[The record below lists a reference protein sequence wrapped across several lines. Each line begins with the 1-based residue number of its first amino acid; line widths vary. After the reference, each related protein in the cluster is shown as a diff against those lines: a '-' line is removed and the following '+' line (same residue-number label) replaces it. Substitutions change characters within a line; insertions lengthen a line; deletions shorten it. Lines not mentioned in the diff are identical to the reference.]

1 MNNYSKII
9 KPNVNDLINNN
20 INLVKKIS
28 WHLHGRVNSIVDIE
42 DIIQI
47 GMLGLISAAQNY
59 VPQKNASFN
68 AYASIRI
75 RGEILDYLRKSSNL
89 DRTTILIKK
98 NSEKAINHLRN
109 KLGREPYQNEIANEL
124 GMSSEKYLEWSHAF
138 EASVTKSLEDS
149 YDDYS
154 NWFVTNDLNPEEQIN
169 DIELRESL
177 KKALKILE
185 GKEALIIQLYF
196 VEELN
201 IYEIAEVMEVSTGR
215 VSQIKTSA
223 IKKIRENLNK
233 EKLI

>member
-9 KPNVNDLINNN
+9 KPNVNDLINDN

-89 DRTTILIKK
+89 DRTTIIIKK

>member
-9 KPNVNDLINNN
+9 KPNINQLINDNT
-20 INLVKKIS
+20 NLVKKIS
-28 WHLHGRVNSIVDIE
+28 WHLHGRVNSIIDIE
-42 DIIQI
+42 DLIQI

-59 VPQKNASFN
+59 VPQKNASFTS
-68 AYASIRI
+68 YASIRI
-75 RGEILDYLRKSSNL
+75 KGEILDYLRKSSNL

-109 KLGREPYQNEIANEL
+109 KLGREPYQNEIAIEL
-124 GMSSEKYLEWSHAF
+124 GMPSEKYLEWSHAF
-138 EASVTKSLEDS
+138 EASVIKSLEDS

-154 NWFVTNDLNPEEQIN
+154 NWFITNDLNPEDQIN
-169 DIELRESL
+169 EVELRENLKKSL
-177 KKALKILE
+177 KTLK

-201 IYEIAEVMEVSTGR
+201 IYEIAEVLEVTTGR

-223 IKKIRENLNK
+223 IRKIREQLNK
-233 EKLI
+233 DN

>member
-9 KPNVNDLINNN
+9 KPNVNDLINDN

-138 EASVTKSLEDS
+138 EASVSKSLEDS

>member
-1 MNNYSKII
+1 MNNYSKISR
-9 KPNVNDLINNN
+9 PNTYNLINDNT
-20 INLVKKIS
+20 NLVKKIS
-28 WHLHGRVNSIVDIE
+28 WHLHGRVNSIIDIE

-59 VPQKNASFN
+59 VPQKNASF
-68 AYASIRI
+68 ASYASIRI
-75 RGEILDYLRKSSNL
+75 KGEILDYLRKSSNL

-109 KLGREPYQNEIANEL
+109 RLGREPLQNEIANEL
-124 GMSSEKYLEWSHAF
+124 GMSTEKYLEWSHAF
-138 EASVTKSLEDS
+138 EASVTKSLEDT

-154 NWFVTNDLNPEEQIN
+154 NWFSTNDLNPEEHVN
-169 DIELRESL
+169 DTELRSHL
-177 KKALKILE
+177 KETLKNLE

-201 IYEIAEVMEVSTGR
+201 IYEIAEIMEVTTGR

-223 IKKIRENLNK
+223 IKKIRNQLKN
-233 EKLI
+233 I

>member
-9 KPNVNDLINNN
+9 RPNVNDLINDN

-109 KLGREPYQNEIANEL
+109 KLAREPYQNEIAKEL
-124 GMSSEKYLEWSHAF
+124 GMSSEKFLEWSHAF
-138 EASVTKSLEDS
+138 EASVSKSLEDS

-169 DIELRESL
+169 DIQLRENLKISL
-177 KKALKILE
+177 KTLE
-185 GKEALIIQLYF
+185 GKEALIVQLYF

-223 IKKIRENLNK
+223 IKKIRENLQK

>member
-9 KPNVNDLINNN
+9 KPNINQLINDNT
-20 INLVKKIS
+20 NLVKKIS
-28 WHLHGRVNSIVDIE
+28 WHLHGRVNSIIEIE

-59 VPQKNASFN
+59 IPQKNASFVS
-68 AYASIRI
+68 YASIRI
-75 RGEILDYLRKSSNL
+75 KGEILDYLRKSSNL

-109 KLGREPYQNEIANEL
+109 KLGREPYQNEIADAL

-138 EASVTKSLEDS
+138 EASVVKSLEDS

-154 NWFVTNDLNPEEQIN
+154 NCFMTNDLNPEEQVN
-169 DIELRESL
+169 EVELRENL
-177 KKALKILE
+177 KKALKLLE
-185 GKEALIIQLYF
+185 GKEALVIQLYF

-201 IYEIAEVMEVSTGR
+201 IYEIAEVMTITTGR

-223 IKKIRENLNK
+223 IKKIREQLNK
-233 EKLI
+233 NN

>member
-138 EASVTKSLEDS
+138 EASVSKSLEDS

-154 NWFVTNDLNPEEQIN
+154 SWFVTNDLNPEEQIN

>member
-9 KPNVNDLINNN
+9 KPNINQLINDNT
-20 INLVKKIS
+20 NLVKKIS
-28 WHLHGRVNSIVDIE
+28 WHLHGRVNAIVDIE

-59 VPQKNASFN
+59 VPQQKASFA

-75 RGEILDYLRKSSNL
+75 KGEILDYLRKSSNL

-124 GMSSEKYLEWSHAF
+124 GMSSQKYLEWSHAF
-138 EASVTKSLEDS
+138 EASVIKSLEDS

-154 NWFVTNDLNPEEQIN
+154 NWFVTNDLNPEEQVN
-169 DIELRESL
+169 DAELRDNL
-177 KKALKILE
+177 KEALKTLE
-185 GKEALIIQLYF
+185 GKEALVIQLYF

-215 VSQIKTSA
+215 ISQIKTSA
-223 IKKIRENLNK
+223 IKRIRDQLKKDN
-233 EKLI
+233 

>member
-138 EASVTKSLEDS
+138 EASVTKSIEDS

-154 NWFVTNDLNPEEQIN
+154 SWFVTNDLNPEEQIN

>member
-9 KPNVNDLINNN
+9 KPTINQLINDNT
-20 INLVKKIS
+20 NLVKKIS

-59 VPQKNASFN
+59 IPQKNASFVS
-68 AYASIRI
+68 YASIRI
-75 RGEILDYLRKSSNL
+75 KGEILDYLRKSSNL

-109 KLGREPYQNEIANEL
+109 KLGREPYQNEIAIEL
-124 GMSSEKYLEWSHAF
+124 GMPSEKYLEWSHAF
-138 EASVTKSLEDS
+138 EASVIKSLEDS

-154 NWFVTNDLNPEEQIN
+154 NWFITNDLNPEDQIN
-169 DIELRESL
+169 EVELRENLKKSL
-177 KKALKILE
+177 KTLK

-201 IYEIAEVMEVSTGR
+201 IYEIAEVLEVTTGR

-223 IKKIRENLNK
+223 IRKIREQLNK
-233 EKLI
+233 DN

>member
-9 KPNVNDLINNN
+9 KPNINELINDN

-98 NSEKAINHLRN
+98 I
-109 KLGREPYQNEIANEL
+109 Q
-124 GMSSEKYLEWSHAF
+124 
-138 EASVTKSLEDS
+138 
-149 YDDYS
+149 
-154 NWFVTNDLNPEEQIN
+154 
-169 DIELRESL
+169 
-177 KKALKILE
+177 KKQ
-185 GKEALIIQLYF
+185 LII
-196 VEELN
+196 
-201 IYEIAEVMEVSTGR
+201 
-215 VSQIKTSA
+215 
-223 IKKIRENLNK
+223 
-233 EKLI
+233 

>member
-1 MNNYSKII
+1 MNNYSKITKQNI
-9 KPNVNDLINNN
+9 SQLINDHT
-20 INLVKKIS
+20 NLVKKIS

-59 VPQKNASFN
+59 VPQQNASF
-68 AYASIRI
+68 ASYASIRVK
-75 RGEILDYLRKSSNL
+75 GEILDYLRKSSNL

-98 NSEKAINHLRN
+98 NAEKATISLRN
-109 KLGREPYQNEIANEL
+109 KLGREPFQNEIADEL
-124 GMSSEKYLEWSHAF
+124 GITSEKYLEWSHAF
-138 EASVTKSLEDS
+138 EASVVKSLEDT

-154 NWFVTNDLNPEEQIN
+154 NWFITNDLNPEEKIN
-169 DIELRESL
+169 DVELRNNLKEAL
-177 KKALKILE
+177 KKLE

-201 IYEIAEVMEVSTGR
+201 IYEIAEVMEVTTGR

-223 IKKIRENLNK
+223 IKKIREQLK
-233 EKLI
+233 QDI